1 MFNCLCLCFRH
12 VNDFCWGGTEPFNK
26 NFNSTPLESG
36 TGNVGTGNVVQGTG
50 NVKILKYPGL
60 DIIQNNKYDVSLNQT
75 KFVDGI
81 KEI

>member
-1 MFNCLCLCFRH
+1 MKCCT
-12 VNDFCWGGTEPFNK
+12 V
-26 NFNSTPLESG
+26 
-36 TGNVGTGNVVQGTG
+36 GTG